1 VYCVLIDHCRMGSS
15 GYLYLVRLTLTAIG
29 FILPLLPVEADKS
42 LSIHHGQFGHRYDL
56 CVSHA
61 ESVSILYNESHHQ
74 VIVGFCET
82 YVAQYIVRSMLGV
95 WLCEYLQID
104 YMPDYHGIFYSF
116 LCISYVVC
124 AFFHLL

>member
-1 VYCVLIDHCRMGSS
+1 VYCVLIDHGRMGSS

-61 ESVSILYNESHHQ
+61 ESVSILYNKSHHQ

-82 YVAQYIVRSMLGV
+82 YTHNTLFGQCYVLG
-95 WLCEYLQID
+95 
-104 YMPDYHGIFYSF
+104 
-116 LCISYVVC
+116 
-124 AFFHLL
+124 